1 MIVYEKA
8 NFLSVT
14 ANEKY
19 WSFLDTFLI
28 KIYMFL
34 RICHFTSPVSK
45 LQILNAWKHKLWKS
59 FACNCYIL
67 YLLLNFWKILLPW
80 SFFLYL
86 KLSHHSSQMILLPQF
101 YHDLFIYQQFAYLVL
116 LEIRNT
122 GVPLEI
128 PYIYNIF
135 KVCNNILFLIV
146 ARNAFL
152 APLLLIPDKTVFFI
166 GT

>member
-1 MIVYEKA
+1 
-8 NFLSVT
+8 
-14 ANEKY
+14 
-19 WSFLDTFLI
+19 
-28 KIYMFL
+28 
-34 RICHFTSPVSK
+34 
-45 LQILNAWKHKLWKS
+45 
-59 FACNCYIL
+59 
-67 YLLLNFWKILLPW
+67 
-80 SFFLYL
+80 
-86 KLSHHSSQMILLPQF
+86 MILLSQF
-101 YHDLFIYQQFAYLVL
+101 YYDLFIYQQFAYLVL